1 MHADLNVDAPTTAGL
16 MCPYCGEPAEL
27 EVEPFGLP
35 HERYIEDCAVCCRP
49 MVVEITRSSEAPVE
63 VALLREDD

>member
-16 MCPYCGEPAEL
+16 TCPYCGEPAEI
-27 EVEPFGLP
+27 EVEAFGLS
-35 HERYIEDCAVCCRP
+35 HERYTEDCAVCCRP
-49 MVVEITRSSEAPVE
+49 MLVEITRASGAPAE